1 MHIMKMNLPQH
12 APTKLLVFLLFLI
25 IMSLYLQFGYS
36 TRAVLSETENIKE
49 TEKSPIVA
57 INTDAETG
65 NSVISKDNLTTESYT
80 FQRIKEIT
88 KCHDLPR
95 QHNVMQWGP
104 YWVLNNFV
112 AAKRTYKCEESV
124 TFATTATYNFLGN
137 VLPIVE
143 SWDGP
148 VSVAV
153 YAPGSD
159 FNLALESI
167 AYLRE
172 CGNPLVTETVSFHL
186 FFQMTYFPDKNLA
199 NEKFSSGKA
208 VNCSLKPPYETYSSG
223 QSFKDKHNEL
233 FMVNVARNIARK
245 MSETHFILSADIE
258 MYPSL
263 NISSRFLHMIS
274 KEDPETYSKQ
284 PVVYAIH
291 AFEVNEGVKP
301 PLNKSEL
308 REMIHNKTAERFHFK
323 VCGKCHNFP
332 HFESWLSIDSE
343 EMEITESVTRTKTF
357 VAWEPFF
364 IGTNH
369 DPWYDERVSWEG
381 MRDKRIQLK
390 NLKTTC
396 FEVILLGSVGFRNV
410 ATLCFAFALCLLG
423 YKFNILSDGFLVH
436 KPGHKKTEYFGNR
449 LKVSLSMAETIET
462 EFVPQYRKFYGN
474 NPACVV

>member
-1 MHIMKMNLPQH
+1 MMKMAMPQNV
-12 APTKLLVFLLFLI
+12 PTKLLFFLLFLV
-25 IMSLYLQFGYS
+25 IMSFNLYLQFGYS
-36 TRAVLSETENIKE
+36 TSKVLRETEDIKE
-49 TEKSPIVA
+49 TEKRLIVA
-57 INTDAETG
+57 NTDIRIYTNAEPG
-65 NSVISKDNLTTESYT
+65 SIVISKDNFVTESHI
-80 FQRIKEIT
+80 FRRIKEIT
-88 KCHDLPR
+88 KCRDLPR
-95 QHNVMQWGP
+95 EHNIMQWGP
-104 YWVLNNFV
+104 YWVLSNFV
-112 AAKRTYKCEESV
+112 AAKRTYRCEESV

-172 CGNPLVTETVSFHL
+172 CGNPLVSETVSFHL
-186 FFQMTYFPDKNLA
+186 FFQMTYFPDEILA
-199 NEKFSSGKA
+199 YENFLSRKP
-208 VNCSLKPPYETYSSG
+208 VNCSQKPPYETYSSG
-223 QSFKDKHNEL
+223 QSFKDKHNEP

-291 AFEVNEGVKP
+291 GFEINEGMKP
-301 PLNKSEL
+301 PLHKSEL
-308 REMIHNKTAERFHFK
+308 REMIHNKTAIRFHFYM
-323 VCGKCHNFP
+323 CGICHNFP

-343 EMEITESVTRTKTF
+343 EMEISEWVTRTKTF
-357 VAWEPFF
+357 EAWEPFF
-364 IGTNH
+364 IGTNQ

-381 MRDKRIQLK
+381 MRDKRIQ
-390 NLKTTC
+390 
-396 FEVILLGSVGFRNV
+396 
-410 ATLCFAFALCLLG
+410 AYALCLLG
-423 YKFNILSDGFLVH
+423 YKFNVLSDGFLIH
-436 KPGHKKTEYFGNR
+436 KPGYKETEYFGNR